1 MYAQFFGNYLLS
13 HGVVT
18 REQLLETMHRK
29 SSTKIKLGT
38 LAIHAGYMTANEVD
52 RIVILQTHEDKRFG
66 ELAIHEGYLT
76 EEEVTKLLAEQKP
89 DFLLLGQALVD
100 EGLINNQQLQELI
113 IDYQSENELDDYSYS
128 EEDQDAIRHM
138 IENFFILAE
147 RPLSKYEISFF
158 QLLFNNLYRFI
169 GDDFTLVSPSS
180 CKEYPTNYCVSQ
192 KVSGSF
198 SIRTYLDIPENTCI
212 AFASKYVNENFTE
225 FDEYVRSSVEDF
237 INLHNG
243 LFCVNMSNEFSMTGG
258 VVEFFDVPDCHGA
271 GIYAVEDC
279 LHVCY
284 LSFVGKYF
292 LYIDQ
297 HSVWFDG
304 ICDHDGGI
312 GADGVIYLPVDWGD
326 TGGACDRHRDAAFS
340 VHDRCRRQSGRARR
354 RNIYG
359 GCGHFLDSR
368 VTLLSGLLPHDYGTG
383 GGGA

>member
-76 EEEVTKLLAEQKP
+76 EAEVTKLLAEQKP

-180 CKEYPTNYCVSQ
+180 CKE
-192 KVSGSF
+192 
-198 SIRTYLDIPENTCI
+198 
-212 AFASKYVNENFTE
+212 
-225 FDEYVRSSVEDF
+225 
-237 INLHNG
+237 
-243 LFCVNMSNEFSMTGG
+243 
-258 VVEFFDVPDCHGA
+258 
-271 GIYAVEDC
+271 
-279 LHVCY
+279 
-284 LSFVGKYF
+284 
-292 LYIDQ
+292 
-297 HSVWFDG
+297 
-304 ICDHDGGI
+304 
-312 GADGVIYLPVDWGD
+312 
-326 TGGACDRHRDAAFS
+326 
-340 VHDRCRRQSGRARR
+340 
-354 RNIYG
+354 
-359 GCGHFLDSR
+359 
-368 VTLLSGLLPHDYGTG
+368 
-383 GGGA
+383 

>member
-128 EEDQDAIRHM
+128 EEDQNAIRHM

-243 LFCVNMSNEFSMTGG
+243 LFCVNMSNEFSMNLSLEAP
-258 VVEFFDVPDCHGA
+258 VVEEKDLLTFEH
-271 GIYAVEDC
+271 ET
-279 LHVCY
+279 Y
-284 LSFVGKYF
+284 L
-292 LYIDQ
+292 
-297 HSVWFDG
+297 
-304 ICDHDGGI
+304 
-312 GADGVIYLPVDWGD
+312 LPVLFPFG
-326 TGGACDRHRDAAFS
+326 TLHFIFRKISLSKKIYQKKLHARGVQLFYVFHIFILRFSGNSLLPAAS
-340 VHDRCRRQSGRARR
+340 HPLHTRYREAPSHCGSPQSPAERLRSQSGSAHPPVQNRTCCRT
-354 RNIYG
+354 
-359 GCGHFLDSR
+359 CGQWHPSHFL
-368 VTLLSGLLPHDYGTG
+368 
-383 GGGA
+383 